1 MRIYGGFET
10 TRLLAVGILGS
21 LLGGCGDE
29 CSQVLGEDGAATSF
43 CFTSAGFSGVC
54 AATGGWTRAGSMIV
68 ATAEGF
74 DSVATSTVS
83 ITYPERGV
91 DLVTPGGVELVKVL
105 PGDLRFTDS
114 RNREFM
120 NTEVIHIERS
130 DGDADIKIGE
140 ADNVAMFSASAGS
153 TILNFRW
160 SLCAQ

>member
-1 MRIYGGFET
+1 MNIGGGFET
-10 TRLLAVGILGS
+10 TRLLAAGFLGL
-21 LLGGCGDE
+21 LLGCNDE

-54 AATGGWTRAGSMIV
+54 AATGGWTRVGSTIV
-68 ATAEGF
+68 ASAEGF
-74 DSVATSTVS
+74 DSVETSTVS

-91 DLVTPGGVELVKVL
+91 DIITPGGVELVKVL

-130 DGDADIKIGE
+130 DGDADIKVGE
-140 ADNVAMFSASAGS
+140 ADNVAMYNASTGS
-153 TILNFRW
+153 TILTFRW